1 MLPVVNNISLYNRP
15 SASGKVK
22 LYLKEQ
28 ERFSSLEVIYEQAL
42 RGNLDVVGELIVVIT
57 YLY

>member
-1 MLPVVNNISLYNRP
+1 MLPVVNTNLS